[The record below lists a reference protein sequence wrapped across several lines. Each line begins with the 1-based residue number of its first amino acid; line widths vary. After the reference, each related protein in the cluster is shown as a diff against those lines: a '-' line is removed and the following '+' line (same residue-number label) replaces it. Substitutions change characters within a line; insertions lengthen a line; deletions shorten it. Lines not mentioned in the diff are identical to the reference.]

1 MYHARRPRRGL
12 ALAAAVAEG
21 RQGLLPSPAHLLV
34 ESPRGAAQASLPA
47 QGLDRWHPAGRL
59 EAPARGEAPA
69 SESGASKHADL
80 GSVAA
85 CQTRLDRAAITLPA
99 VGLLEGSTSCVAAA
113 ALKVGLNALSAVRRT
128 PHASIDTER
137 EACGS
142 VATEAACSMRRF
154 ESALGAHAA
163 AATPHLSTASDT
175 APHIV
180 KGSPTEEPENIH
192 FLLWRVASCRGRSTF
207 EA

>member
-12 ALAAAVAEG
+12 ALAAGLASL
-21 RQGLLPSPAHLLV
+21 RRRLLPSPAHLLV
-34 ESPRGAAQASLPA
+34 EGPRGAARASLPA

-99 VGLLEGSTSCVAAA
+99 AGLLAGSTPCVAAA

-128 PHASIDTER
+128 PHASIDAER
-137 EACGS
+137 EARGS

-154 ESALGAHAA
+154 GSALGAHAA
-163 AATPHLSTASDT
+163 AATRVLIPRSDT
-175 APHIV
+175 ARHIV

-192 FLLWRVASCRGRSTF
+192 FLLLRVVPCYVRAAR
-207 EA
+207 